1 MEASFLASHFLLLRL
16 RPHRL
21 ECCWSRCWV
30 DERLKRLQTLL
41 IALCPLLEQF
51 QSELSKLLLY
61 GGHVRFQVGK
71 FFEQVRFC
79 LTVRSLN
86 ESQTGVRWRILRWE
100 WGETHR
106 RAGARALRRPKAP
119 PLS

>member
-1 MEASFLASHFLLLRL
+1 MEASCFASQFSRLRL
-16 RPHRL
+16 RPNRL
-21 ECCWSRCWV
+21 ECFWSLCWL

-51 QSELSKLLLY
+51 QSQLSKLLLY

-86 ESQTGVRWRILRWE
+86 ESQTGVRWRILR
-100 WGETHR
+100 
-106 RAGARALRRPKAP
+106 
-119 PLS
+119 